1 MNKKLNF
8 SVTVEFSDKI
18 TDDETIINIA
28 KNIGRS
34 IVEEANNGMGITPD
48 YSDTYTI
55 AVSIKPQ
62 FIDET
67 IEMKIIDE
75 KFNPINYDKS

>member
-8 SVTVEFSDKI
+8 NLTIEFSDKI

-28 KNIGRS
+28 KNVGRA
-34 IVEEANNGMGITPD
+34 IVSEANNGMGITPD

-67 IEMKIIDE
+67 IEMKVIDE
-75 KFNPINYDKS
+75 NFNSINYEKS